1 MQWLKGRLA
10 VKDGVCWGLHSCSL
24 PSGGLLMSF
33 SLEHLPFGGDFS
45 SAEEFKDIVMCIMEE
60 DPGPCPMLLFLG
72 CSSLVS
78 VSLPLAA

>member
-1 MQWLKGRLA
+1 
-10 VKDGVCWGLHSCSL
+10 
-24 PSGGLLMSF
+24 MSF

-45 SAEEFKDIVMCIMEE
+45 SAEEFTDIVMCIMEE